1 MYKDVHL
8 RTATDGGGSTQQRCF
23 GFVRNSRPK
32 IDKDVNSEATWML
45 LVPNRNEFFVSQK
58 TRKSKVY
65 MDVHF

>member
-1 MYKDVHL
+1 MAVL
-8 RTATDGGGSTQQRCF
+8 S
-23 GFVRNSRPK
+23 RNSRPK